1 MPSEPGIDG
10 DWLRLHPL
18 SLLFSVGSAAR
29 RLLLP
34 GIVVLYWSGG
44 SNLEFWLML
53 FFIPAVL
60 TSVARF
66 LSYRYRM
73 GREEMIVREGI
84 VTKNERHIPYGRI
97 QNVDLAQNP
106 VHRIFRVAEVR
117 LETAGGESPEAVIRV
132 LSLDAV
138 ERMRAKVFEQRQS
151 EIAPESDEPTIV
163 HRLPPREVA
172 LYGVISNQ
180 GMVVVAAAL
189 GAAWQF
195 GALDR
200 LDEMLD
206 RQSLQG
212 LSTIR
217 FNPIGTALV
226 VVVGLLVALV
236 LLRILSVVLAFVRLH
251 GFVLRR
257 RGDDLRAEYGLL
269 TRVSKTIPRHRIQ
282 LLSCR
287 QTFLHRWFDRTAV
300 QVETAGSAGEQDGV
314 SSGRLW
320 LAPLLQPE
328 GLSNLV
334 AETLPGVDLNSV
346 RWEPIA
352 ARAWVRWFRRGL
364 AASCVATVV
373 GVVAFGVWG
382 LFFALLAPGAYAHAR
397 LRARHEGYALTP
409 EAIVYRSGWWVR
421 RMSIVRFSKIQVLHK
436 WQSPFDRRHR
446 MASLSADTA
455 GASIIA
461 HRIEVPFLDEPVA
474 QALEERL
481 SNEAGLT
488 RFDW

>member
-1 MPSEPGIDG
+1 MPSEPTVAAG
-10 DWLRLHPL
+10 WLRLHPL

-34 GIVVLYWSGG
+34 GIVVLYYSGG

-60 TSVARF
+60 AAVARY

-73 GREEMIVREGI
+73 GSEEMIVREGI
-84 VTKNERHIPYGRI
+84 ITKNERHIPYGRI

-106 VHRIFRVAEVR
+106 IHRIFRVAEVR

-138 ERMRAKVFEQRQS
+138 ERMRAKVFDQRQP
-151 EIAPESDEPTIV
+151 EIAPEPDSPTIV
-163 HRLPPREVA
+163 HRMPPREVA

-180 GMVVVAAAL
+180 GMVVVAAAF
-189 GAAWQF
+189 GVAWQF

-200 LDEMLD
+200 LDELLE

-212 LSTIR
+212 LSTLR
-217 FNPIGTALV
+217 FNPLGTALV
-226 VVVGLLVALV
+226 IVAGLLVALV
-236 LLRILSVVLAFVRLH
+236 LLRILSVALAFVRLH

-287 QTFLHRWFDRTAV
+287 QTVLHRWFDRTAV

-320 LAPLLQPE
+320 LAPVLEPE
-328 GLSNLV
+328 KLSELV
-334 AETLPGVDLNSV
+334 AETLPGVDLGTV

-352 ARAWVRWFRRGL
+352 ARAWIRWFRRGL
-364 AASCVATVV
+364 GISLAVTAV

-382 LFFALLAPGAYAHAR
+382 LLFALLAPNAYVQAR

-421 RMSIVRFSKIQVLHK
+421 KMSIVRFSKIQVLHK